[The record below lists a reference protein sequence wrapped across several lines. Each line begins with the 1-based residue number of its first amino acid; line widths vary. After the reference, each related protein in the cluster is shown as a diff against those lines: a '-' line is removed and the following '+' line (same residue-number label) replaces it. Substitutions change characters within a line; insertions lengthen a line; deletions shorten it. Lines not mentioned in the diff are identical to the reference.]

1 VVFRAL
7 PDRPRGPNKSTKHQL
22 NVKLIIHNNKY
33 DNSILNEIRD
43 KRKNKNRPTKK
54 PSGQNLRMWEGKKD
68 VLQNSSG
75 IQMQK

>member
-1 VVFRAL
+1 M
-7 PDRPRGPNKSTKHQL
+7 KHQL

-33 DNSILNEIRD
+33 DTSILNEIRD
-43 KRKNKNRPTKK
+43 KRKNKNELTKK
-54 PSGQNLRMWEGKKD
+54 PSGQNLHLWEGKQD